1 MWRESA
7 RLWEASLGI
16 VGMLGLLIGF
26 GIAASFALNNA
37 KRKQDGESARL
48 APKPSLAEEVVD
60 PITQL
65 AMSLQWEELYTDEYK
80 RRVLTEAIAAALVK
94 RRAGK

>member
-16 VGMLGLLIGF
+16 IGMLGLMIGF

-48 APKPSLAEEVVD
+48 APKPSLAEEMEPILTKHFKTIGVVD
-60 PITQL
+60 C
-65 AMSLQWEELYTDEYK
+65 AAEL
-80 RRVLTEAIAAALVK
+80 AALVE
-94 RRAGK
+94 RRTK

>member
-16 VGMLGLLIGF
+16 IGMLWLMIGF

-48 APKPSLAEEVVD
+48 APKPSLEEEIDAILGATPCTCNAGSRKHAV
-60 PITQL
+60 
-65 AMSLQWEELYTDEYK
+65 EK
-80 RRVLTEAIAAALVK
+80 IAALFPKTGGAK
-94 RRAGK
+94 

>member
-1 MWRESA
+1 MWQESA

-37 KRKQDGESARL
+37 KRKQDGESAVRL
-48 APKPSLAEEVVD
+48 KSVANLSSEIQIVGGAGASSNNTTFDVRQREVGPQV
-60 PITQL
+60 
-65 AMSLQWEELYTDEYK
+65 LQ
-80 RRVLTEAIAAALVK
+80 AAAK
-94 RRAGK
+94 GQ